1 MKDDLSRIPAME
13 REREV
18 PEGRE
23 GIDLEG
29 IERLALIS
37 RDPMSTISPQN
48 VGLLLV
54 ERVRPDGDD
63 LILHITILTLDH
75 LKLLPAIEGPIES
88 FRRDVLEN
96 NCIRIFKVEQ
106 TNGFMFHL
114 GRGDLG
120 LVVLCSGWLQNER
133 P

>member
-1 MKDDLSRIPAME
+1 MEDDLSRIPAME
-13 REREV
+13 RERKV

-106 TNGFMFHL
+106 TSGFMFHL

-120 LVVLCSGWLQNER
+120 LVFLCSRWLQNER